1 MRRLPSISTRT
12 YTLFPYPTLVRSPE
26 DLVEGR
32 AVRDVE
38 EADRADR
45 PVQLDGIDARAERAV
60 GDSPL
65 VDPGDVIDGGHVEVP
80 DRLGTVQV
88 LAVVDVLDHH
98 HADELLM
105 LVMMVEGELDQPLQR
120 LDWRQALG
128 VELRLAFAHQPV
140 GVLEGAQIEPLLVA
154 RSEEQ
159 TSEP

>member
-38 EADRADR
+38 EAERADL
-45 PVQLDGIDARAERAV
+45 PVQLDGVDARAERAG

-88 LAVVDVLDHH
+88 LAMVDVLDHH
-98 HADELLM
+98 HAD
-105 LVMMVEGELDQPLQR
+105 
-120 LDWRQALG
+120 
-128 VELRLAFAHQPV
+128 
-140 GVLEGAQIEPLLVA
+140 
-154 RSEEQ
+154 RSEEH
-159 TSEP
+159 TSELQSLMRISYAVFCLQKKITKQTIL